1 MNNQRLSVN
10 KVKLPNEPILN
21 IIIVIVF
28 VLFTCGC
35 GVDET
40 VKQNAYLHNK
50 TAEMAKMIATGED
63 VSDDLGGL
71 ISLSALQSRAFIAD
85 YGMPD
90 KLPAAST
97 VDDLLDESSFTLA
110 GSAIEIAQRKP
121 DAWDIADGFINAGIA
136 VAGLFGGVWGIR
148 LASFLRSTQLKSNA
162 LREIVLGNEVFKKT
176 NTEMTTAFKA
186 AHSNQSQPTRQ
197 VVKQMKV

>member
-1 MNNQRLSVN
+1 MMLR
-10 KVKLPNEPILN
+10 N
-21 IIIVIVF
+21 IFIISVF
-28 VLFTCGC
+28 VLFACGC
-35 GVDET
+35 AVDET
-40 VKQNAYLHNK
+40 VRQNAYLHNK
-50 TAEMAKMIATGED
+50 TAEMAKVIATGEE
-63 VSDDLGGL
+63 VSNDLGGL

-85 YGMPD
+85 YGLPD

-97 VDDLLDESSFTLA
+97 VDDLLDESSFALA
-110 GSAIEIAQRKP
+110 GSAIEISRKKT

-176 NTEMTTAFKA
+176 NDEMATAFKT
-186 AHSNQSQPTRQ
+186 AHVHQSQPTRQ
-197 VVKQMKV
+197 IVKEMKV